1 MLMVLRTSLVVLAV
15 AVALVSESAG
25 ADPTWTGGGD
35 GTTWSDGA
43 NWDTG
48 SAPTGGYANV
58 GNTDVN
64 RTITVSGTKTAPH
77 WTQTNAGAVNTL
89 QLGGEWEMCCY
100 NASPQWDNTSGDP
113 ASMVMDLNGH
123 TLKTLDG
130 GVQYLENITPGS
142 YFKLVSEV
150 THTSRFRNGAISAN
164 GEIVSMDGLKD
175 SVGYPNNISIYF
187 WKPGTVGV
195 DEATLDTTNVSESLY
210 GSVFS
215 VKNTTTEKKIYKCE
229 TISYGEEGL
238 IEVSGSYAPTEATT
252 GVLSVLQN
260 WDTQFSVQED

>member
-1 MLMVLRTSLVVLAV
+1 MFRAAVLYRSETENGFPETKSI
-15 AVALVSESAG
+15 LVSS
-25 ADPTWTGGGD
+25 T
-35 GTTWSDGA
+35 S
-43 NWDTG
+43 G
-48 SAPTGGYANV
+48 SNDDAIEQFDLSGFCSSYQQAKSFACYAI
-58 GNTDVN
+58 NTRLLVDHG
-64 RTITVSGTKTAPH
+64 VSFTTAP
-77 WTQTNAGAVNTL
+77 
-89 QLGGEWEMCCY
+89 
-100 NASPQWDNTSGDP
+100 
-113 ASMVMDLNGH
+113 
-123 TLKTLDG
+123 
-130 GVQYLENITPGS
+130 QYMENITPGS

-238 IEVSGSYAPTEATT
+238 IEVSGSYAPIDGNGNLA
-252 GVLSVLQN
+252 VMQN
-260 WDTQFSVQED
+260 WDVGFDVVGD